1 MTFYLSSGFS
11 EEQEQKILDAAKSLA
26 RLVRDSGAPVAFSID
41 KYAELVIG
49 AATIEPIPQEL
60 EKLLKSSIESDG
72 AAPEVFLTD
81 KQMQVLQA
89 HTKSVGEHDLQIA
102 DFVEALDTALSRCDV
117 IEICNCV
124 LAEYGYD
131 HTDHTQFEGA
141 SGDDVF
147 IVFPVTKQ
155 IKFLDL

>member
-1 MTFYLSSGFS
+1 MTFYSSSGFS

-60 EKLLKSSIESDG
+60 EKLLKPSIESDG

-81 KQMQVLQA
+81 KQMQILQA

-131 HTDHTQFEGA
+131 TEQFEEA
-141 SGDDVF
+141 DGDDVF
-147 IVFPVTKQ
+147 IVFPVNKE

>member
-1 MTFYLSSGFS
+1 MTFYSASGFS

-49 AATIEPIPQEL
+49 STIEPVPQEL
-60 EKLLKSSIESDG
+60 EKLLKSSFDSNHDMV
-72 AAPEVFLTD
+72 EVFMTE
-81 KQMQVLQA
+81 KQIKMLETHA
-89 HTKSVGEHDLQIA
+89 KSVGDHASQIT
-102 DFVEALDTALSRCDV
+102 DFVCALDTAMSRDDV

-131 HTDHTQFEGA
+131 HADHTQFEGA
-141 SGDDVF
+141 GGDDVF

>member
-49 AATIEPIPQEL
+49 TAIEPVPQEL
-60 EKLLKSSIESDG
+60 EKLLKSSFDSNHDMV
-72 AAPEVFLTD
+72 EVFMTE
-81 KQMQVLQA
+81 KQIKMLETHA
-89 HTKSVGEHDLQIA
+89 KSVGEHDSQIT
-102 DFVEALDTALSRCDV
+102 DFVSALDTALSRDDV

-141 SGDDVF
+141 GGDDVF

>member
-49 AATIEPIPQEL
+49 TVIEPVPQEL
-60 EKLLKSSIESDG
+60 EKLLKPSIESDG
-72 AAPEVFLTD
+72 AATWVFLTD
-81 KQMQVLQA
+81 KHMQMLQA
-89 HTKSVGEHDLQIA
+89 HSKSAGEHDLQIA

-131 HTDHTQFEGA
+131 NEQFEGA
-141 SGDDVF
+141 GGDDVF
-147 IVFPVTKQ
+147 IVFPVNKEIQ
-155 IKFLDL
+155 FLDL

>member
-49 AATIEPIPQEL
+49 TAIEPVPQEL

-72 AAPEVFLTD
+72 AATWVFLTD
-81 KQMQVLQA
+81 KHMQMLQA
-89 HTKSVGEHDLQIA
+89 HSKSVGEHDLQIA
-102 DFVEALDTALSRCDV
+102 DFVKALDTALSRCDV

-131 HTDHTQFEGA
+131 NEQFEGA
-141 SGDDVF
+141 GGDDVF
-147 IVFPVTKQ
+147 IVFPVNKE

>member
-1 MTFYLSSGFS
+1 MTFYSASGFS

-49 AATIEPIPQEL
+49 SAIEPVPHEL
-60 EKLLKSSIESDG
+60 EKLLKSSVDG
-72 AAPEVFLTD
+72 DSAAPEVFLTD
-81 KQMQVLQA
+81 KQMQMLQA

-102 DFVEALDTALSRCDV
+102 DFVAALDDALCLAEVTDICD
-117 IEICNCV
+117 CV

-131 HTDHTQFEGA
+131 EEYFEGA
-141 SGDDVF
+141 GGDDVF